1 MHKNEVLPQGH
12 KSETKEQEGLQ
23 GGAPS
28 VAGHTPWAPPMRA
41 SQSIMSYLDPLGKAP
56 KGGFP
61 ENIPKSTFTIHDDI
75 FQRPFKLK
83 IVVWA

>member
-1 MHKNEVLPQGH
+1 MNEVLPQGH

-28 VAGHTPWAPPMRA
+28 VAGHTPWGAP
-41 SQSIMSYLDPLGKAP
+41 SMSSLDLLGKAP

-61 ENIPKSTFTIHDDI
+61 
-75 FQRPFKLK
+75 
-83 IVVWA
+83 